1 MYVYVCTYVCLCVCM
16 YICYICIYMKY
27 MYICIYL
34 YIHIV
39 YRYRYR
45 YRYSLEVFPGGS
57 DGNPSATW
65 ETWVSSLGQEDPLE
79 KGMAIH
85 STILA
90 WRTPRTEEPGGLQ
103 AMGSPRVG
111 HT

>member
-1 MYVYVCTYVCLCVCM
+1 MHICMFMCMYVHML
-16 YICYICIYMKY
+16 Y
-27 MYICIYL
+27 MYIYEIYVYMHIFIYTYSL
-34 YIHIV
+34 YI
-39 YRYRYR
+39 YR